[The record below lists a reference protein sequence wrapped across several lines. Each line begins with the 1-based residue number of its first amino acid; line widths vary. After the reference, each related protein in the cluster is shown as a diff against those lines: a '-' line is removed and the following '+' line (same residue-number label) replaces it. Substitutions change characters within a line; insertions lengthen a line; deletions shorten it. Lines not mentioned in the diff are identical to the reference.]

1 VSAVDIESP
10 DAWHPPNYAGFVHT
24 EGSALTTTEAF
35 IDALAQ
41 RKVRPLNP
49 RATFMQ
55 HVGIPPATN
64 RHFEEFIAKT
74 PLDFMEGLHPIF
86 AVPGDRN
93 LGGAGPWFEAVII
106 PGVLMAFCYCPLPK
120 KLRHQPANRDM
131 TRLVKFLRNRGTS

>member
-1 VSAVDIESP
+1 MSLIDVENP
-10 DAWHPPNYAGFVHT
+10 EAWCPPNYAGFVHMDGEPLATT
-24 EGSALTTTEAF
+24 EGF
-35 IDALAQ
+35 INALAR

-55 HVGIPPATN
+55 HVGIPLTMN
-64 RHFEEFIAKT
+64 RHLDEFVART
-74 PLDFMEGLHPIF
+74 PADFIDGLQPVF

-131 TRLVKFLRNRGTS
+131 RRLVKFLRNRGTS